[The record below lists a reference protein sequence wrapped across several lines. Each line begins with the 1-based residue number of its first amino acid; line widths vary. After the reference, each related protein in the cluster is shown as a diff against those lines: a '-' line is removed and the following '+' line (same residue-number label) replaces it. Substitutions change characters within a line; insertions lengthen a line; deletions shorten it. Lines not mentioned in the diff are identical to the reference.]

1 MSRRGFTMIEVVVS
15 LAVFGVFLMIL
26 TTLSLEMRTVEKRYP
41 VDYMQNPQVM
51 TVLARLRRDVLDA
64 FRANPYPDGS
74 PDGKYVQSNKVLIID
89 TMVGTPDDP
98 AAFSGKQTVVWDFTT
113 PGEVHRI
120 SYNVGVKTEW
130 VARGLPSDF
139 DATIDAVETPG
150 HPYGVRITAKD
161 SKGHLSIDQY
171 LQPRSHD

>member
-41 VDYMQNPQVM
+41 VDFMQNPQVM
-51 TVLARLRRDVLDA
+51 TVMARLRRDVLDA
-64 FRANPYPDGS
+64 FGPNPYPTSS
-74 PDGKYVQSNKVLIID
+74 PDGKYTQSNKTLIID
-89 TMVGTPDDP
+89 SMVG
-98 AAFSGKQTVVWDFTT
+98 GGVQRVVWDFSK

-130 VARGLPSDF
+130 IARGLPSDF
-139 DATIDAVETPG
+139 DATIDAVEMPG
-150 HPYGVRITAKD
+150 HPYGVEITAKD
-161 SKGHLSIDQY
+161 SKGLLSIDQY
-171 LQPRSHD
+171 LQPRAHD